1 MWVEPLHAYDLGLT
15 CLKFELPGYLMHQ
28 DRMVGWCTLF
38 LTIVGKEAPAHALDD
53 DYDERERNQFWKS
66 KKWAYANLNRLFVRY
81 VSHVM
86 KPDFIDGSLLN
97 GLKIRQP
104 QH

>member
-1 MWVEPLHAYDLGLT
+1 M
-15 CLKFELPGYLMHQ
+15 KFELPGYLMHQ

-38 LTIVGKEAPAHALDD
+38 LTIVGKEAPAHALDED
-53 DYDERERNQFWKS
+53 HDERERNQFWKS

-81 VSHVM
+81 VLHIM
-86 KPDFIDGSLLN
+86 KPEFINGRLLN
-97 GLKIRQP
+97 GFKIRQP

>member
-1 MWVEPLHAYDLGLT
+1 M
-15 CLKFELPGYLMHQ
+15 KFELPGYLMHQ

-38 LTIVGKEAPAHALDD
+38 LTIVGKEPPVHALDED
-53 DYDERERNQFWKS
+53 FDERERNHFWKS

-81 VSHVM
+81 VLQIKTLYLVKGHLL
-86 KPDFIDGSLLN
+86 ID
-97 GLKIRQP
+97 LKIRQS

>member
-1 MWVEPLHAYDLGLT
+1 MWVEPLHAYNRGLT
-15 CLKFELPGYLMHQ
+15 CMKFELPVYLMHQ

-38 LTIVGKEAPAHALDD
+38 LTIVGKEAPSHALDE

-81 VSHVM
+81 VLHIM
-86 KPDFIDGSLLN
+86 KPDFINGSLLN